1 MIHPQTQAMLDEL
14 FPFHVLLDA
23 EGRVQGTGRSLRKV
37 IGDVEG
43 RAFFDVFECQRPLLR
58 SVADLAKHC
67 DEVALLS
74 IRASGLQLRGQFVR
88 AGEGFAFA
96 GAPRIVDQTSAWSWP
111 VTISDY
117 AAHDASADYAM
128 VIEATNTQLADLE
141 RLVGRLNEKERA
153 ERELRREAE
162 RANQAKTNFLANVSH
177 EIRTP
182 MTAIL
187 GYTELLKDPRV
198 APGERADYIE
208 TIRRNGDHLL
218 AIINDILDISKIEAD
233 ALRLDTQD
241 VVVPEIVR
249 DVVRLLHVRAV
260 AQGITLSYGVEG
272 DAAHLAVRSDPVRI
286 RQVLMNLVG
295 NAVKFTT
302 EGSVLVTV
310 SAVRKGGRA
319 EVRVAVKDTGCGISQ
334 ADMANLFQP
343 FSQSDT
349 SFTRRHGGAGLGLA
363 ISRRL
368 ATMLGG
374 RIEVASEPGR
384 GSTFTFAFEADLAA
398 IPAAPERAVVMG
410 LPGVPTA
417 GPGALSGLRVLLV
430 EDSIDSQRILSALL
444 ALAGAEVAVVGDG
457 MAALRALDEGAPPD
471 LVIMDIQMPG
481 MDGIEATRLIRERGF
496 RGKILAL
503 TAAALKG
510 ERDRAA
516 KAGCD
521 GFLVKPISRQDLI
534 DMCRPAL
541 PPRSGAATG

>member
-1 MIHPQTQAMLDEL
+1 MIEPQSAQLLDSL
-14 FPFHVLLDA
+14 FPFNVAIGAD
-23 EGRVQGTGRSLRKV
+23 GRILHTGSSLRKV
-37 IGDVEG
+37 VGDIAG
-43 RAFFDVFECQRPLLR
+43 AGFFDVFECQRPVVR
-58 SVADLAKHC
+58 SVAALPAHLA
-67 DEVALLS
+67 EVTLLA
-74 IRASGLQLRGQFVR
+74 IRASGLQLRGQFLRV
-88 AGEGFAFA
+88 GDTFVFA
-96 GAPRIVDQTSAWSWP
+96 GAPRIVDQSSAWSWP
-111 VTISDY
+111 VTIGDY

-128 VIEATNTQLADLE
+128 VIEATNTQLTDLE
-141 RLVGRLNEKERA
+141 RLVGRLKDKEKA

-187 GYTELLKDPRV
+187 GYAELLKDPKLSSS
-198 APGERADYIE
+198 ERSDYID

-241 VVVPEIVR
+241 VHVPEIVR
-249 DVVRLLHVRAV
+249 EVVRLLQVRAV
-260 AQGITLSYGVEG
+260 SQGVALSYGVEG

-286 RQVLMNLVG
+286 RQVLLNLVG

-302 EGSVLVTV
+302 EGSVRVTV
-310 SAVRKGGRA
+310 LGTRRGARA
-319 EVRVAVKDTGCGISQ
+319 EIRVAVQDTGCGIAPEQ
-334 ADMANLFQP
+334 LKGLFEP
-343 FSQSDT
+343 FTQTDT

-368 ATMLGG
+368 AGMLGG
-374 RIEVASEPGR
+374 RIEVESEPGR
-384 GSTFTFAFEADLAA
+384 GSTFTFVFEAD
-398 IPAAPERAVVMG
+398 ISEVPGMTGERPIVIG
-410 LPGVPTA
+410 LPTPPSA
-417 GPGALSGLRVLLV
+417 GPLVGLRVLLV

-444 ALAGAEVAVVGDG
+444 ALAGADVTVVGDG
-457 MAALRALDEGAPPD
+457 MAALSRVEAGMRPD

-481 MDGIEATRLIRERGF
+481 IDGIEATRILRERGF

-503 TAAALKG
+503 TAAALSG

-521 GFLVKPISRQDLI
+521 GFFVKPISRQDLV
-534 DMCRPAL
+534 DMCRVAL
-541 PPRSGAATG
+541 PREGVAGA